1 MKLEDRVEEI
11 RLLIWK
17 AFDKRLQ
24 RLGLMDSRQYD
35 QDRVLPENLDERKRL
50 DDILENLVAE
60 MGDYIHAR
68 EKLIDELCFT
78 FFNRVAGVKVME
90 AQDLMHPIFTR
101 DEAHGGRS
109 FGHKRWLEDNPD
121 KRSNPREGLQDYI
134 KAEFKVLSDKI
145 HRIIYT
151 ICSQM

>member
-1 MKLEDRVEEI
+1 MAMKLEDRVEEI

-78 FFNRVAGVKVME
+78 FFNRVAGVKVMDPHRLDIRGNASVGIDTVLDVNVILE
-90 AQDLMHPIFTR
+90 GEGEMTFERSKRKVKKGDLDHPSSIS
-101 DEAHGGRS
+101 E
-109 FGHKRWLEDNPD
+109 
-121 KRSNPREGLQDYI
+121 
-134 KAEFKVLSDKI
+134 
-145 HRIIYT
+145 
-151 ICSQM
+151 